1 MQGREMEGLW
11 TQHPNW
17 EGPIWLVSDFSEL
30 ALPTPKDGA
39 EDALEVSQRT
49 VCLLRRWGA

>member
-1 MQGREMEGLW
+1 MQGREMESCWLSIRTERDLSG
-11 TQHPNW
+11 
-17 EGPIWLVSDFSEL
+17 LVSDCSEL

-49 VCLLRRWGA
+49 VCLLQRWGV